1 MELTADLF
9 YNLFYHHHLLQ
20 ENEGM
25 TANSAGMV
33 VKQKWYSGKRSE

>member
-1 MELTADLF
+1 MELTTDLF
-9 YNLFYHHHLLQ
+9 YNLFYHRHLQ
-20 ENEGM
+20 ESEGM